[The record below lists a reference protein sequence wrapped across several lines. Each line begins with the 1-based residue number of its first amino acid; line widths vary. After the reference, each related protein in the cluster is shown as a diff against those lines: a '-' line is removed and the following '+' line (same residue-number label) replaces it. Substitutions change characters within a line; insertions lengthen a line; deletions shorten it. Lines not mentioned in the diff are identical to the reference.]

1 MERAETIKLFAIFKT
16 AYPRFFISQDKTEAR
31 LQIDL
36 WSELLGDLPFSV
48 IDAAVKRLIL
58 DSPYPPAIS
67 DVRRKAIEIM
77 KPQQMTAAEAWEEV
91 NRVLDRFGYYR
102 QVEAM
107 QSIPPLA
114 ARVVRAMGFNTLCLT
129 QNISVER
136 AQFLRMYEQF
146 AGREQDNT
154 LLPDKLKMQIQAIVG
169 NLGQG
174 GRLTN
179 GS

>member
-16 AYPRFFISQDKTEAR
+16 AYPRFFISQDKAEAR

-77 KPQQMTAAEAWEEV
+77 QPARMTAAEAWEEV
-91 NRVLDRFGYYR
+91 NRALDKYGVY
-102 QVEAM
+102 QQADAM
-107 QSIPPLA
+107 QSMSPLA
-114 ARVVRAMGFNTLCLT
+114 ARVVRAMGLNTLCLT

-146 AGREQDNT
+146 AGREQSEA
-154 LLPDKLKMQIQAIVG
+154 LLPDSVKKLIAGVAKE
-169 NLGQG
+169 
-174 GRLTN
+174 LTISN
-179 GS
+179 G